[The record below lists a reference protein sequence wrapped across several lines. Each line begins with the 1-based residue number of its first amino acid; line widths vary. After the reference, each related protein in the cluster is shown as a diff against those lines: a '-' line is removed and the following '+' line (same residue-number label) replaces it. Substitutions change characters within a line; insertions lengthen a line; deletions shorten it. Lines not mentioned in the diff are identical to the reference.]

1 MNVKRVNKQSLMRTA
16 EQVFSK
22 GLVAALAEKGLDV
35 LEGERAGVI
44 LCDTDGKSYID
55 CYTSAGIYNL
65 GRNNEELRSELEA
78 SVRKVDQG
86 NFIML
91 SEEKALLGQKL
102 ARFVPGNLESV
113 LYTVVR
119 GEPVDAAC
127 KLARGHTGR
136 PELVTVD
143 GGWYGQTGFAVT
155 LSERT
160 GKGMFGALI
169 PAVATV
175 PFGDIGAMKRAVSRK
190 TAAVIME
197 PVQAE
202 NGCRRAGAEYYRELR
217 RICDRKGAFLIFD
230 ETQTGFGRTGKKFA
244 YEHYDIVPD
253 ILILGEAMSGGVF
266 PMTALMF
273 TIKTRKFFDA
283 HPLIHMCTF
292 GGHDIGCRVAMKALD
307 LYEETKPWES
317 AVLMGEKLHAA
328 LSGIAAGTHGKVS
341 VSGIGLLQALLFRD
355 DATAARFCRE
365 ARKIGLLAVQG
376 EVAANSVVFRPSL
389 TIDIDGIAEIE
400 LRVRRA
406 MAKVL

>member
-1 MNVKRVNKQSLMRTA
+1 MNVKHVNKQSLMKTA

-22 GLVAALAEKGLDV
+22 GLVAALAENGLDI
-35 LEGERAGVI
+35 LEGERAGVV
-44 LCDTDGKSYID
+44 LSDTDGKSYID
-55 CYTSAGIYNL
+55 CYTSAGSFNL
-65 GRNNEELRSELEA
+65 GRNNDALRSELVAAARE
-78 SVRKVDQG
+78 VDQG

-91 SEEKALLGQKL
+91 SEEKALLGQRL

-127 KLARGHTGR
+127 KLARGYTGR
-136 PELVTVD
+136 PELLTVD

-160 GKGMFGALI
+160 GKGMFGSLI

-175 PFGDIGAMKRAVSRK
+175 PFGDIGAMKKAVSRK
-190 TAAVIME
+190 TAAVIIE

-202 NGCRRAGAEYYRELR
+202 NGCRQAGAEYCRELR
-217 RICDRKGAFLIFD
+217 RICDKKGAFLIFD
-230 ETQTGFGRTGKKFA
+230 ETQTGFGRTGRKFA

-273 TIKTRKFFDA
+273 TTRTRKFFDA

-292 GGHDIGCRVAMKALD
+292 GGHDIGCRVATKALD
-307 LYEETKPWES
+307 LYEETRPWEN

-328 LSGIAAGTHGKVS
+328 LAGVSAGSRGKVS
-341 VSGIGLLQALLFRD
+341 VSGIGLLQALLFKD
-355 DATAARFCRE
+355 DAKAARFCRE
-365 ARKIGLLAVQG
+365 ARKLGLLAVQG
-376 EVAANSVVFRPSL
+376 EVAKSSVVLRPSL
-389 TIDIDGIAEIE
+389 TIDIDGIEKIE
-400 LRVRRA
+400 SCVRRA